1 VPTAHLPAP
10 RSPPPPP
17 DAGRTPQHATYHG
30 RMHRTAHESW
40 SEHAGEVLRGAG
52 LRASAGRSAVVE
64 LLGRQS
70 CLLTA
75 QEISDRLRETHSAG
89 STATV
94 YRALETLH
102 ELGLV
107 RRFDSGE
114 GVARYEP
121 VDPSGEHHHHI
132 VMEDSGDVVP
142 FEDAELER
150 AIDGLGER
158 LGLVVTSHDIILRA
172 RPAPGD
178 APG

>member
-1 VPTAHLPAP
+1 
-10 RSPPPPP
+10 
-17 DAGRTPQHATYHG
+17 
-30 RMHRTAHESW
+30 MHRSAHDGW
-40 SEHAGEVLRGAG
+40 LEHSNDVLRGAG

-64 LLGRQS
+64 LLACQS
-70 CLLTA
+70 CLLSA
-75 QEISDRLRETHSAG
+75 QDISDRLRAEGSRG

-121 VDPSGEHHHHI
+121 VDPSGDHHHHI
-132 VMEDSGDVVP
+132 VMEDSGDVLP

-150 AIDGLGER
+150 AIAGLGER
-158 LGLVVTSHDIILRA
+158 LGMSVTSHDVILRA
-172 RPAPGD
+172 RRG
-178 APG
+178 

>member
-1 VPTAHLPAP
+1 MNRAAHIRWL
-10 RSPPPPP
+10 
-17 DAGRTPQHATYHG
+17 
-30 RMHRTAHESW
+30 
-40 SEHAGEVLRGAG
+40 EHAHVVLRGAG

-75 QEISDRLRETHSAG
+75 QEIADRLREEGSAG

-121 VDPSGEHHHHI
+121 VDPSGDHHHHI
-132 VMEDSGDVVP
+132 VMEDSGDVVA
-142 FEDAELER
+142 FEDEELER
-150 AIDGLGER
+150 AIDGLGDR
-158 LGLVVTSHDIILRA
+158 LGMVVTSHDIILRA
-172 RPAPGD
+172 RPLDEPPDSG
-178 APG
+178 

>member
-1 VPTAHLPAP
+1 MRH
-10 RSPPPPP
+10 PPHT
-17 DAGRTPQHATYHG
+17 RWHEHATV
-30 RMHRTAHESW
+30 
-40 SEHAGEVLRGAG
+40 VLRGAG

-64 LLGRQS
+64 LLGQQS

-75 QEISDRLRETHSAG
+75 QEISDRLRAEGSAG

-107 RRFDSGE
+107 RRFDAD

-121 VDPSGEHHHHI
+121 VDPSGDHHHHI
-132 VMEDSGDVVP
+132 VLEDSGDVVP

-150 AIDGLGER
+150 AIAGLGER
-158 LGLVVTSHDIILRA
+158 LGMVVTSHDVILRA
-172 RPAPGD
+172 RPKTD
-178 APG
+178 

>member
-1 VPTAHLPAP
+1 MDRVARKRWL
-10 RSPPPPP
+10 
-17 DAGRTPQHATYHG
+17 
-30 RMHRTAHESW
+30 
-40 SEHAGEVLRGAG
+40 EHSQVVLRGAG
-52 LRASAGRSAVVE
+52 LRASAGRTAVVE

-70 CLLTA
+70 CLLSA
-75 QEISDRLRETHSAG
+75 QDISDRLRVEGSRG

-121 VDPSGEHHHHI
+121 VDPSGDHHHHI
-132 VMEDSGDVVP
+132 VMEDSGDVLP

-150 AIDGLGER
+150 AIEGLGER
-158 LGLVVTSHDIILRA
+158 LGMAVTSHDVILRA
-172 RPAPGD
+172 RPR
-178 APG
+178 

>member
-1 VPTAHLPAP
+1 MH
-10 RSPPPPP
+10 R
-17 DAGRTPQHATYHG
+17 AGQTGWREHATV
-30 RMHRTAHESW
+30 
-40 SEHAGEVLRGAG
+40 VLRGAG
-52 LRASAGRSAVVE
+52 LRASAGRQAVVD

-75 QEISDRLRETHSAG
+75 QEIADELRAEGSAG

-114 GVARYEP
+114 GVTRYEP
-121 VDPSGEHHHHI
+121 VDPSGDHHHHV

-142 FEDAELER
+142 FSDEELER
-150 AIDGLGER
+150 AIAGLGER
-158 LGLVVTSHDIILRA
+158 LGLVITSHDVILRA
-172 RPAPGD
+172 QRRS
-178 APG
+178 

>member
-1 VPTAHLPAP
+1 MLPTRMLGNRAWH
-10 RSPPPPP
+10 
-17 DAGRTPQHATYHG
+17 HG
-30 RMHRTAHESW
+30 RMHGPSRTAW
-40 SEHAGEVLRGAG
+40 LEHANVVLRGAG

-75 QEISDRLRETHSAG
+75 QEIADHLRDEGSAG

-94 YRALETLH
+94 YRALETLY

-107 RRFDSGE
+107 RRFDAD

-121 VDPSGEHHHHI
+121 VDPSGDHHHHI
-132 VMEDSGDVVP
+132 VLEDGDVVP

-150 AIDGLGER
+150 VIDGLGER
-158 LGLVVTSHDIILRA
+158 LGMIITSHDVILRA
-172 RPAPGD
+172 RPLDSAG
-178 APG
+178 

>member
-1 VPTAHLPAP
+1 MDRAA
-10 RSPPPPP
+10 
-17 DAGRTPQHATYHG
+17 RT
-30 RMHRTAHESW
+30 RW
-40 SEHAGEVLRGAG
+40 LEHSRLVLRGAG

-70 CLLTA
+70 CLLSA
-75 QEISDRLRETHSAG
+75 QDISDQLRAEG
-89 STATV
+89 SRGSSATV

-107 RRFDSGE
+107 RRFDAD

-121 VDPSGEHHHHI
+121 VDPSGDHHHHI

-150 AIDGLGER
+150 AIDGIGER
-158 LGLVVTSHDIILRA
+158 LGMVITSHDVILRA
-172 RPAPGD
+172 RTS
-178 APG
+178 

>member
-1 VPTAHLPAP
+1 MDRAA
-10 RSPPPPP
+10 
-17 DAGRTPQHATYHG
+17 RTRWLDHADH
-30 RMHRTAHESW
+30 
-40 SEHAGEVLRGAG
+40 VLRGAG
-52 LRASAGRSAVVE
+52 LRASAGRNAVVA

-75 QEISDRLRETHSAG
+75 QEIADALRAEASAG

-107 RRFDSGE
+107 RRFDAE

-121 VDPSGEHHHHI
+121 VDPSGDHHHHI
-132 VMEDSGDVVP
+132 VLEDSGDVLP

-150 AIDGLGER
+150 AISGLGDR
-158 LGLVVTSHDIILRA
+158 LGIVVTSHDVLLRA
-172 RPAPGD
+172 RPARD
-178 APG
+178 